1 MWDETEQEKT
11 EEDLAHIIFGTNTL
25 TNADVWNAADVDCE
39 DPVDEPQHFLP
50 AVVNTLTP
58 TERCQSLSNDIR

>member
-1 MWDETEQEKT
+1 MFEMLQMFTQS
-11 EEDLAHIIFGTNTL
+11 
-25 TNADVWNAADVDCE
+25 E
-39 DPVDEPQHFLP
+39 DPVDAPQHFLP